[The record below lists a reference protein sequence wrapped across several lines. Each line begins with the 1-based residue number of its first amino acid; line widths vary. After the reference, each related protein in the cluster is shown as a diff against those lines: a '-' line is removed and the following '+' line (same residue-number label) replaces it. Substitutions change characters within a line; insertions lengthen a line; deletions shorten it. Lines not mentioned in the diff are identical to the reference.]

1 MTTSRRWTA
10 GLFGVGSVCFLLG
23 PLPFFLQLVGA
34 HVDALV
40 FFVGSLFFT
49 AAAALQMRTS
59 VRTRAA
65 HSATDSRSPG
75 RSRSLDLWGSGVQ
88 LAGTLFF
95 NVTTYRSLDTPLTS
109 VDYNQVVWRPDAFG
123 SVCFLVSGCLA
134 YALTSGRLLSA
145 PPHSLDGAMAS
156 TNLLG
161 CVAFGVSALGAF
173 VVPQTATT
181 VDAAVANGGTAVG
194 ALAFLIGAA
203 LLLPDR
209 TPAPPVPL
217 GR

>member
-10 GLFGVGSVCFLLG
+10 VLFVTGSLCFLVG
-23 PLPFFLQLVGA
+23 PLPFFLDLVGA

-49 AAAALQMRTS
+49 AAATLQMRTS
-59 VRTRAA
+59 LRAR
-65 HSATDSRSPG
+65 STPATGAGRSSSRS
-75 RSRSLDLWGSGVQ
+75 RDLDLWSSGVQ

-95 NVTTYRSLDTPLTS
+95 NLSTYQSMDTALTS
-109 VDYNQVVWRPDAFG
+109 ADYNQVVWRPDAFG

-134 YALTSGRLLSA
+134 YAVTSGRLLTA
-145 PPHSLDGAMAS
+145 PPHSADGAIAS
-156 TNLLG
+156 SNLFG
-161 CVAFGVSALGAF
+161 CLAFGVSAVGAF
-173 VVPQTATT
+173 VVPQTAKAL
-181 VDAAVANGGTAVG
+181 DAAVANAGTAVG
-194 ALAFLIGAA
+194 ALAFLIGAL

-209 TPAPPVPL
+209 TSAPLTSP